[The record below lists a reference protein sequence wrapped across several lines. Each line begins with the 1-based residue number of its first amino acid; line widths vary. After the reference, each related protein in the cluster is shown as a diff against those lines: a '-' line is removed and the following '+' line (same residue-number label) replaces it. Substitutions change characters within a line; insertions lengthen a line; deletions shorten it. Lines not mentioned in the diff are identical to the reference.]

1 MLKIL
6 RSEVSV
12 IYFFLVSAISFVL
25 TLFSSTLV
33 PSQFT
38 RDSELYAN
46 RIASAVTGYQ
56 DSYQVVATFYRFF
69 GITQNNLTL
78 KILEWLLFFFII
90 TIAIRIRSVR
100 YLTISTF
107 FTSSIYLLLI
117 PFYGSVLTK
126 ETFIGIF
133 LIPYL
138 LIKNAYPKSNSL
150 FLLVLLMMIYAVS
163 LRDYYFITLFIFIF
177 YKITSGKIRSSMI
190 RGLSPILLLGSLA
203 TLESQFAI
211 LRQFSQEDIFNI
223 RMKIQMGLKFPANSK
238 IVQERV
244 DSSFFHNIENYS
256 QIYLQMVFPYNLLQF
271 SVYSIA
277 TFIIVVYISTSL
289 TFAFIR
295 ARDFI
300 SAEVIFL
307 FSYFVVALIFEPD
320 LGSYVRHSFPFLALV
335 ARNAHS
341 PYLLKN
347 SFSGRS

>member
-1 MLKIL
+1 
-6 RSEVSV
+6 
-12 IYFFLVSAISFVL
+12 
-25 TLFSSTLV
+25 
-33 PSQFT
+33 
-38 RDSELYAN
+38 
-46 RIASAVTGYQ
+46 
-56 DSYQVVATFYRFF
+56 
-69 GITQNNLTL
+69 
-78 KILEWLLFFFII
+78 
-90 TIAIRIRSVR
+90 
-100 YLTISTF
+100 
-107 FTSSIYLLLI
+107 
-117 PFYGSVLTK
+117 
-126 ETFIGIF
+126 
-133 LIPYL
+133 
-138 LIKNAYPKSNSL
+138 
-150 FLLVLLMMIYAVS
+150 
-163 LRDYYFITLFIFIF
+163 
-177 YKITSGKIRSSMI
+177 MI